1 MRLVNLALASLLLP
15 TVVLANLPIDSRAD
29 SPPVEVANE
38 IRRGFHA
45 SALCLQSRKDPL
57 EWYSKFQR
65 ILAEN
70 AQRGRD
76 TDGFLLGVSFGFS
89 FTVELS
95 ADAVAAPQN
104 ELRDLAI
111 HSTVARLGFEN
122 KKKQLGLTDADVVRL
137 LGVDEKRFTEWKNR
151 VLTSD
156 IDRSVLK
163 PGMSL

>member
-1 MRLVNLALASLLLP
+1 MRLVNLALLT
-15 TVVLANLPIDSRAD
+15 TVVLAIPPTDNSGG
-29 SPPVEVANE
+29 SPPLNVANE

-45 SALCLQSRKDPL
+45 SALCFQAGNHPPQWCRH
-57 EWYSKFQR
+57 FQR

-76 TDGFLLGVSFGFS
+76 TDGFLLGVTFGFS
-89 FTVELS
+89 FRVES
-95 ADAVAAPQN
+95 GGEAVGAPEN

-111 HSTVARLGFEN
+111 HGTVARLGFEK

-137 LGVDEKRFTEWKNR
+137 LGVDEKRFTEWKAS

-156 IDRSVLK
+156 TDRSVLK
-163 PGMSL
+163 RGMSL